1 MFSRSISF
9 SLQRV
14 KTRERSRAISKTRD
28 KISFLIQKQKAK
40 ILPKRLPLLF
50 KEEQVSLDQKFKK
63 TANEFYIYNN
73 RENNEKKVYEEEEVR
88 WEGTRRIT
96 LLR

>member
-1 MFSRSISF
+1 
-9 SLQRV
+9 V
-14 KTRERSRAISKTRD
+14 KTRERSQAISKTRD

-63 TANEFYIYNN
+63 TANEFYRTD
-73 RENNEKKVYEEEEVR
+73 REKTTKKVYEDEEVR
-88 WEGTRRIT
+88 WEGTRRIIT